1 MPESL
6 RTLLD
11 DALDQ
16 LVELGFGLVEAAVL
30 FGLAYSVA
38 RLVRRPISRRLSRAA
53 IPENTRVLI
62 DRGIPF
68 AVYVA
73 AATLLFSL
81 WGLTWSGLIAAIG
94 VGTIAVGLGL
104 QIVLQSFAGGI
115 VILFERPYAV
125 GDRITFVGQ
134 NIEGRVEDITFRST
148 VLRTDNGDR
157 VVTPNAL
164 IFTTSVINR
173 SPERPVRTVVTV
185 MGARGTRDAAKER
198 AWAAVAGIPGLPP
211 VEIRLRPG
219 WGALRLP
226 RVLEGREEQP
236 APAEPSGRIARAGR
250 LQLSWTGPDDD
261 AVRQE
266 VVKRLREAFP
276 EAQIRVRRWQ
286 I

>member
-30 FGLAYSVA
+30 FGLAYGVA
-38 RLVRRPISRRLSRAA
+38 RLVRQPLSRRLSRAA

-104 QIVLQSFAGGI
+104 QIVLQSFAGGV

-125 GDRITFVGQ
+125 GDRIAFVGQ
-134 NIEGRVEDITFRST
+134 NIEGRVEDITFRAT
-148 VLRTDNGDR
+148 VLRTDGGDR

-173 SPERPVRTVVTV
+173 SPERPVRTVVTL
-185 MGARGTRDAAKER
+185 MGVREARDVAKER
-198 AWAAVAGIPGLPP
+198 ARAAVAGIPGLPP

-219 WGALRLP
+219 WGALRFP
-226 RVLEGREEQP
+226 RVLEGAEEQP
-236 APAEPSGRIARAGR
+236 APGEPSGRLARARR
-250 LQLSWTGPDDD
+250 LQLVWTGPDDD
-261 AVRQE
+261 AMRQE
-266 VVKRLREAFP
+266 VLKRLREAFP
-276 EAQIRVRRWQ
+276 EAQVRVRRWH

>member
-16 LVELGFGLVEAAVL
+16 LVELGFGLVEAIVL

-38 RLVRRPISRRLSRAA
+38 RLVRRPITRRLSRAA
-53 IPENTRVLI
+53 LPDNTRVLI
-62 DRGIPF
+62 ERAIPF
-68 AVYVA
+68 AIYVV

-104 QIVLQSFAGGI
+104 QIVLQSFAGGV

-125 GDRITFVGQ
+125 GDRIAFVGQ

-157 VVTPNAL
+157 VITPNAL

-185 MGARGTRDAAKER
+185 TGVQGTKDTVKARAREAI
-198 AWAAVAGIPGLPP
+198 AGISGLPP
-211 VEIRLRPG
+211 VEIRLRPA
-219 WGALRLP
+219 WRPLRLP
-226 RVLEGREEQP
+226 GMREGGTED
-236 APAEPSGRIARAGR
+236 AAAGKATGR
-250 LQLSWTGPDDD
+250 LTRASRFQLAWTGPDDE
-261 AVRQE
+261 AARQE
-266 VVKRLREAFP
+266 VIRRLQAAFP
-276 EAQIRVRRWQ
+276 DAQIRVRRWQ
-286 I
+286 L

>member
-16 LVELGFGLVEAAVL
+16 VIELGFGLVEAILL

-38 RLVRRPISRRLSRAA
+38 RLVRRPITRRLSRAA
-53 IPENTRVLI
+53 LPDNTRVLI
-62 DRGIPF
+62 ERAIPF
-68 AVYVA
+68 AIYVV

-104 QIVLQSFAGGI
+104 QIVLQSFAGGV

-125 GDRITFVGQ
+125 GDRIAFVGQ
-134 NIEGRVEDITFRST
+134 NIEGQVEDITFRST

-157 VVTPNAL
+157 VITPNAL

-173 SPERPVRTVVTV
+173 SPERPVRTVITVT
-185 MGARGTRDAAKER
+185 GIRETKDAIKARVRDAI
-198 AWAAVAGIPGLPP
+198 AGIAGLPP

-219 WGALRLP
+219 WSSLRLP
-226 RVLEGREEQP
+226 GMREGSEET
-236 APAEPSGRIARAGR
+236 AAAGEATGR
-250 LQLSWTGPDDD
+250 LRRASRFQLVWTGPDDED
-261 AVRQE
+261 ARQE
-266 VVKRLREAFP
+266 VIRRLQAAFP
-276 EAQIRVRRWQ
+276 DAKILVRRWQ
-286 I
+286 L

>member
-16 LVELGFGLVEAAVL
+16 LVELGFGLVEAIVL

-38 RLVRRPISRRLSRAA
+38 RLVRRPITRRLSRAA
-53 IPENTRVLI
+53 LPDNTRVLI
-62 DRGIPF
+62 ERAIPF
-68 AVYVA
+68 AIYVA

-104 QIVLQSFAGGI
+104 QIVLQSFAGGV

-157 VVTPNAL
+157 VITPNAL

-173 SPERPVRTVVTV
+173 SPDRPVRTVVTV
-185 MGARGTRDAAKER
+185 TGVRGTKDAIKARARDAI
-198 AWAAVAGIPGLPP
+198 AGIAGLPP
-211 VEIRLRPG
+211 VEIRLRPA
-219 WGALRLP
+219 WGPLRLP
-226 RVLEGREEQP
+226 GMREGSEET
-236 APAEPSGRIARAGR
+236 AAAGEATGR
-250 LQLSWTGPDDD
+250 LRRASRFQLAWTGPDDE
-261 AVRQE
+261 AARQE
-266 VVKRLREAFP
+266 VIRQLRAAFP

-286 I
+286 L